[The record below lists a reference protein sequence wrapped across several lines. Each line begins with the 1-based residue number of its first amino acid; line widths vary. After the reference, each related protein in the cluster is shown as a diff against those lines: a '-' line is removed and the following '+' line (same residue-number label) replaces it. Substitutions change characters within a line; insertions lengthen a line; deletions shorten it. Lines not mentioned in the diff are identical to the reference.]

1 MQGLQNYPS
10 VDAVMRATFPSS
22 FLVPEEL
29 IALELKRRDDLDSI
43 ACITGMVDTPTW
55 SHSYPTLAAYCE
67 APPLAHAHN
76 STPTQKDGASVSS

>member
-43 ACITGMVDTPTW
+43 ACITTGMVDTPTW
-55 SHSYPTLAAYCE
+55 SHS
-67 APPLAHAHN
+67 
-76 STPTQKDGASVSS
+76 

>member
-29 IALELKRRDDLDSI
+29 IALELKRRDALDSI

-55 SHSYPTLAAYCE
+55 SHS
-67 APPLAHAHN
+67 
-76 STPTQKDGASVSS
+76 